1 MSEQE
6 LNEARAAL
14 EEANKAKADADAALA
29 KMREQLLL
37 REARDFVTGE
47 LAKTDLPEIT
57 RVRLAGQLAR
67 NPIAADGKLDEAA
80 MGKAV
85 ETAVSEARAEIA
97 TLMGKDGRVT
107 GNGEQPE
114 TSGEQPT
121 IEAARTRLNE
131 SLAKIGYGGSNGN

>member
-6 LNEARAAL
+6 LKEARAAL

-47 LAKTDLPEIT
+47 LAKTDLPAIT
-57 RVRLAGQLAR
+57 QTRLAGQLAR

-85 ETAVSEARAEIA
+85 ETAVTEARTEIA
-97 TLMGKDGRVT
+97 VLLGKDGNVT
-107 GNGEQPE
+107 GNGDAA
-114 TSGEQPT
+114 TADDDEQPT

-131 SLAKIGYGGSNGN
+131 SLAKIGYGGN